1 MRIISIE
8 ILKPGS
14 FQLLQKLE
22 DLKIIRLISAKPSK
36 VLKQKKGSGFF
47 LSSGLWQN
55 RDITAAQLRENA
67 WKRK

>member
-22 DLKIIRLISAKPSK
+22 DLKIIRLISLKPPK
-36 VLKQKKGSGFF
+36 ALKQKKGSGFF
-47 LSSGLWQN
+47 LTAGLWKG
-55 RDITAAQLRENA
+55 RDITAEQLRENA